1 MLLPKPPLLQVVQVA
16 TYNEQDEGTVLPASD
31 YFVDRASEP
40 GRIVLRT
47 GAAVPAITRAAN
59 GLEIQFVA
67 GYGDDPHDV
76 PEPIRLGLLQ
86 LVAALNENRGDC
98 PMGELVTASGA
109 ADLWRPFRIL
119 RVR

>member
-1 MLLPKPPLLQVVQVA
+1 M
-16 TYNEQDEGTVLPASD
+16 
-31 YFVDRASEP
+31 
-40 GRIVLRT
+40 
-47 GAAVPAITRAAN
+47 PAITRAAN

-86 LVAALNENRGDC
+86 LVAGLNENRGDC

-109 ADLWRPFRIL
+109 GDLWRPFRIL
-119 RVR
+119 QVR